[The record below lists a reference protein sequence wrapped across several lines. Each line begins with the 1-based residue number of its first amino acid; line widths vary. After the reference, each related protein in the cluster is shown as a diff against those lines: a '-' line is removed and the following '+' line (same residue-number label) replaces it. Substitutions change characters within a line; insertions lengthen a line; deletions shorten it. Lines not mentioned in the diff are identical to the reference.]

1 MLPKNLKYGNRVESA
16 ASKSS
21 RINIQPQ
28 NGTNPYINIPTRNN
42 SVLATTESY
51 LKFTATFTNTTAA
64 NVARLDSC
72 GAHGL
77 IQRIRIW
84 HGSNLLQDIDNYNL
98 LAKMLFDIAVP
109 TDATYGKMNILC
121 GCRNDL
127 IVNLPTPALP
137 ASTATTQAAI
147 DTAINTALAPLGVNG
162 TGGQRLSAL
171 QVNSGDLIAEDWA
184 ANGTV
189 SYTYCLNLIS
199 LLGTLCQ
206 SQYFPLFACTSA
218 PIRME
223 ITLIDSARK
232 GLMTITDLTSIQLS
246 NVEYIANFIELSD
259 TAMSMI
265 MQSLNGQPLQFV
277 VPDWKNFGGTASGIS
292 TTVDTISQY
301 NFAIP
306 AKYSSLKS
314 LFCCLRDQ
322 QTGNLTYYPFS
333 SVSNGLESYYFRIG
347 SQIMPSKSPNT
358 FPEVFSELVKAIS
371 SMSDINHQP
380 SIEKYSF
387 SLVNSVASVVNTN
400 SMKLSSSISSGSFY
414 IGLDLK
420 SYSNANKESIFA
432 GYNSNT
438 DDIFLVLNFG
448 GSAAQKNGLMAQKPG
463 VSSLRLD
470 AYANFDT
477 VIVFENGT
485 CYVRF

>member
-1 MLPKNLKYGNRVESA
+1 L
-16 ASKSS
+16 
-21 RINIQPQ
+21 
-28 NGTNPYINIPTRNN
+28 
-42 SVLATTESY
+42 
-51 LKFTATFTNTTAA
+51 
-64 NVARLDSC
+64 
-72 GAHGL
+72 
-77 IQRIRIW
+77 
-84 HGSNLLQDIDNYNL
+84 
-98 LAKMLFDIAVP
+98 
-109 TDATYGKMNILC
+109 ATYGKYNVLC
-121 GCRNDL
+121 GTRNDL
-127 IVNLPTPALP
+127 VVTLPTPALP
-137 ASTATTQAAI
+137 ASAANTTAGI
-147 DTAINTALAPLGVNG
+147 DTAINTALAPYGLNA

-184 ANGTV
+184 ANSSV

-199 LLGTLCQ
+199 LLGSLCQ
-206 SQYFPLFACTSA
+206 SNYFPLFACTSS

-265 MQSLNGQPLQFV
+265 MQSLNSQPLQFV

-314 LFCCLRDQ
+314 IFCCLRDQ
-322 QTGNLTYYPFS
+322 LTGNLTYYPFS

-347 SQIMPSKSPNT
+347 SQIMPAKSPNT
-358 FPEVFSELVKAIS
+358 FPEVFSELVKAIG

-387 SLVNSVASVVNTN
+387 TLVNSVASVVNTN

-414 IGLDLK
+414 IGLDLE
-420 SYSNANKESIFA
+420 SYANSDKMSIFS

-438 DDIFLVLNFG
+438 DDIFLVLSYG

-463 VSSLRLD
+463 VASLRLD

>member
-1 MLPKNLKYGNRVESA
+1 
-16 ASKSS
+16 
-21 RINIQPQ
+21 
-28 NGTNPYINIPTRNN
+28 
-42 SVLATTESY
+42 
-51 LKFTATFTNTTAA
+51 
-64 NVARLDSC
+64 
-72 GAHGL
+72 
-77 IQRIRIW
+77 
-84 HGSNLLQDIDNYNL
+84 
-98 LAKMLFDIAVP
+98 
-109 TDATYGKMNILC
+109 
-121 GCRNDL
+121 
-127 IVNLPTPALP
+127 
-137 ASTATTQAAI
+137 
-147 DTAINTALAPLGVNG
+147 
-162 TGGQRLSAL
+162 
-171 QVNSGDLIAEDWA
+171 
-184 ANGTV
+184 
-189 SYTYCLNLIS
+189 
-199 LLGTLCQ
+199 
-206 SQYFPLFACTSA
+206 
-218 PIRME
+218 
-223 ITLIDSARK
+223 LIDSSRK

-259 TAMSMI
+259 TAMGMI

-292 TTVDTISQY
+292 ILVDTISQY

-314 LFCCLRDQ
+314 IFCCLRDQ
-322 QTGNLTYYPFS
+322 LTGNLTYYPFS

-347 SQIMPSKSPNT
+347 SQIMPAKSPNT
-358 FPEVFSELVKAIS
+358 FPEVFSELVKAIG

-387 SLVNSVASVVNTN
+387 TLVNSVASTVNTN

-414 IGLDLK
+414 IGLDLE